1 MLRQFLIY
9 YGSVRL
15 CWRTY
20 DERRRQT
27 KKRKEHM
34 FSIITWGDTNQRER
48 GANAC
53 MQVEKS
59 LVGQYLS
66 IDPSPSIISRPLR
79 PTNPDIIVDIGP
91 PSRTYAR
98 LAHAHL
104 RKLRWQRCL
113 PRYIAASTWRSTSA
127 CRADVLTIHTAGR
140 CVRIRQRQR
149 ALAPI
154 MLLLVWFVLLLLLLF
169 VDVLG
174 PDRRRARVS
183 DTGH

>member
-1 MLRQFLIY
+1 MIQIKGNEVLTHACKSKSHWSVSIY
-9 YGSVRL
+9 R
-15 CWRTY
+15 
-20 DERRRQT
+20 
-27 KKRKEHM
+27 
-34 FSIITWGDTNQRER
+34 SIHLHPSS
-48 GANAC
+48 A
-53 MQVEKS
+53 
-59 LVGQYLS
+59 
-66 IDPSPSIISRPLR
+66 DPSDQQ
-79 PTNPDIIVDIGP
+79 TPDIIVDIGP

-104 RKLRWQRCL
+104 RKLRWQRRL

-174 PDRRRARVS
+174 PGRRRARVS

>member
-1 MLRQFLIY
+1 MRTHACKSKSHWSVSIY
-9 YGSVRL
+9 R
-15 CWRTY
+15 
-20 DERRRQT
+20 
-27 KKRKEHM
+27 
-34 FSIITWGDTNQRER
+34 SIHLHPSS
-48 GANAC
+48 A
-53 MQVEKS
+53 
-59 LVGQYLS
+59 
-66 IDPSPSIISRPLR
+66 DPSDQQ
-79 PTNPDIIVDIGP
+79 TPDIIVDIGP

-113 PRYIAASTWRSTSA
+113 PRYIAPSTRRSTSA

-154 MLLLVWFVLLLLLLF
+154 MLLMWLMLLLLLLF
-169 VDVLG
+169 VHVLG
-174 PDRRRARVS
+174 PGRRRARVS

>member
-1 MLRQFLIY
+1 MIQIKGNEVRTHACKSKSHWSVSIY
-9 YGSVRL
+9 R
-15 CWRTY
+15 
-20 DERRRQT
+20 
-27 KKRKEHM
+27 
-34 FSIITWGDTNQRER
+34 SIHLHPSS
-48 GANAC
+48 A
-53 MQVEKS
+53 
-59 LVGQYLS
+59 
-66 IDPSPSIISRPLR
+66 DPSDQQ
-79 PTNPDIIVDIGP
+79 TPDIIVDIGP
-91 PSRTYAR
+91 HSRTYAR

-113 PRYIAASTWRSTSA
+113 PRYIAPSTRRGTSA

-154 MLLLVWFVLLLLLLF
+154 MLLMWFMLLLLLLF

-174 PDRRRARVS
+174 PGRRRARVS